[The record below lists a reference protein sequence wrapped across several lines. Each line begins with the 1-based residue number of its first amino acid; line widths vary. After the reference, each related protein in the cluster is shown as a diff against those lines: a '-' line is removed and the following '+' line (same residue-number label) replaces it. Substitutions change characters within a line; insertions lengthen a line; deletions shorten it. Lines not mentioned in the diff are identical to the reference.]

1 MNIQMNMC
9 KVDRGLRIVLSLALI
24 YIGFIDYHL
33 LSNMVI
39 NYLIGAFGLLNL
51 ISALVG
57 FCPVYF
63 MAHISTYRK
72 TG

>member
-1 MNIQMNMC
+1 MTFKMNMC
-9 KVDRGLRIVLSLALI
+9 GIDRGLRIALSLALI
-24 YIGFIDYHL
+24 YIGFIDSQL
-33 LSNMVI
+33 INNIVI
-39 NYLIGAFGLLNL
+39 NYLVGAFGLLNL

-72 TG
+72 TE